1 MDGNEWEKHFK
12 NLYTKDNDN
21 DIDEIDIL
29 GEIIDFNNDKLNLP
43 FTIKELT
50 DTIKNL
56 KNNKSPGYD
65 GIYGEFLKLYDDRI
79 LNLILHYMNLVLSK
93 NTITSNWCLDIISPI
108 HKEGIKSNPDNYRG
122 ISLINILLKILCT
135 MMNNRLNEYCQENNI
150 INEGQIGFKKGS
162 RTSDH
167 ILTLRTI
174 INKYVYDKNE
184 KIYAC
189 FVDFRKAF
197 DTVCHK
203 YLYQKLKKTI

>member
-1 MDGNEWEKHFK
+1 
-12 NLYTKDNDN
+12 
-21 DIDEIDIL
+21 
-29 GEIIDFNNDKLNLP
+29 
-43 FTIKELT
+43 
-50 DTIKNL
+50 
-56 KNNKSPGYD
+56 
-65 GIYGEFLKLYDDRI
+65 
-79 LNLILHYMNLVLSK
+79 MNLVLSK
-93 NTITSNWCLDIISPI
+93 NMITSNWCLDIISPI
-108 HKEGIKSNPDNYRG
+108 HKEGITSNPDNYRG

-150 INEGQIGFKKGS
+150 INEGQIGFKKGC

-174 INKYVYDKNE
+174 INKYVYDKHE

-203 YLYQKLKKTI
+203 SLFQKLKKKQYKWTFFGIIKKYIHKK